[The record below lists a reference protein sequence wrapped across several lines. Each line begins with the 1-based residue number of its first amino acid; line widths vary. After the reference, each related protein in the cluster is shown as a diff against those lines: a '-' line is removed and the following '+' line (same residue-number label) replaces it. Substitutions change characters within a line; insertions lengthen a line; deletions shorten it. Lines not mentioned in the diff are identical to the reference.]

1 MKDFGS
7 RSDRARNPSDGIRQR
22 LRVAV
27 KNTGFTGKFRTD
39 EHRDGSLLVICKG
52 DEMQLPFTEFENR
65 QVHVLKM
72 QAS

>member
-1 MKDFGS
+1 MKDFGA
-7 RSDRARNPSDGIRQR
+7 RSNRARNPSDGIRQR

-52 DEMQLPFTEFENR
+52 QTMSLPFAEFENR
-65 QVHVLKM
+65 QVHVL
-72 QAS
+72 SL